1 MKRDQSLIFTTVP
14 EEDCEN
20 PVNLENIKIH
30 TKPPNRPKFL
40 NLRNKTTDVKPEE
53 VKTVPSTPF
62 LGQTSVCSTPLT
74 ELNKVLHQKV
84 MSICIDPNDD
94 AAKSEIKP
102 VLSAISENSDC
113 LQQKDALFKAAPYVM
128 ITKNLLNTRNNC
140 SMINIYEKMNDKSPV
155 KQLKRVKSIG
165 DPTFP
170 LLTSSGMNISK
181 TLYNIYLNKHVNT
194 LHKEL
199 TVNHLSET
207 HTEEWKSLEDI
218 CSNDS
223 KKEIEEKTI
232 TTNMKSNLE
241 HRKSLTLP
249 LKSLSDSEQLFSPA
263 VRSKNY
269 GGVQLTPL
277 MSKLSMLAATEER
290 SSGFCSTTTT
300 PSDYKDFRPSFI
312 KNSKNKGPKHKDV
325 RKKESNILR
334 ETVLFVCGQQDM
346 VVVLVIEE
354 QAAKNQDIITSLVS
368 MNGKNVLTNS
378 L

>member
-14 EEDCEN
+14 EEDCYN
-20 PVNLENIKIH
+20 PVNLENVKIH

-53 VKTVPSTPF
+53 TKTVPSTPF
-62 LGQTSVCSTPLT
+62 LAQTSVCSTPLT

-84 MSICIDPNDD
+84 MSICVDPNED
-94 AAKSEIKP
+94 AAKPETKL
-102 VLSAISENSDC
+102 VLSAISENSDS
-113 LQQKDALFKAAPYVM
+113 LQQKDALFKAAPYVT
-128 ITKNLLNTRNNC
+128 ITKNLFNTRNNC
-140 SMINIYEKMNDKSPV
+140 SMVNIHEEINAKYAARH
-155 KQLKRVKSIG
+155 LKRVKSIS

-170 LLTSSGMNISK
+170 LLTASGMNISK

-199 TVNHLSET
+199 TINHLSET

-223 KKEIEEKTI
+223 KKEIEEKPII
-232 TTNMKSNLE
+232 TDMRSNLE

-263 VRSKNY
+263 VRNRNY

-312 KNSKNKGPKHKDV
+312 KNSKNKGSKHRDFKL
-325 RKKESNILR
+325 KKKSSVLR

-354 QAAKNQDIITSLVS
+354 QASKNQDIITSLVS
-368 MNGKNVLTNS
+368 IK
-378 L
+378 